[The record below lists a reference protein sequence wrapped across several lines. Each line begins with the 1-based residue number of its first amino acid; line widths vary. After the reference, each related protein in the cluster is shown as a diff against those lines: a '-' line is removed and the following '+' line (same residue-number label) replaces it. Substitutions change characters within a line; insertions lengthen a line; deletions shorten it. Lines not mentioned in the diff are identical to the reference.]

1 MDEYGIRHK
10 VNFVCV
16 DNGAN
21 IKKAMDD
28 LGEVEVITPGVEPAV
43 LDEEECGGLVGQVQ
57 DEFHP
62 GDPDDEETE
71 ESVEAYIRKLQAEY
85 DDFITFPRQFNL
97 KRIPCIAHT
106 LQLPIL
112 KLFDDK
118 EGVFYD
124 VLKKVNSEK
133 F

>member
-1 MDEYGIRHK
+1 M
-10 VNFVCV
+10 
-16 DNGAN
+16 
-21 IKKAMDD
+21 
-28 LGEVEVITPGVEPAV
+28 
-43 LDEEECGGLVGQVQ
+43 GQVLE
-57 DEFHP
+57 EFHP
-62 GDPDDEETE
+62 GDPANE
-71 ESVEAYIRKLQAEY
+71 ESEKNVGTYIRTLQAEY

-112 KLFDDK
+112 KLFEDK

>member
-1 MDEYGIRHK
+1 M
-10 VNFVCV
+10 
-16 DNGAN
+16 
-21 IKKAMDD
+21 
-28 LGEVEVITPGVEPAV
+28 
-43 LDEEECGGLVGQVQ
+43 GQVL

-62 GDPDDEETE
+62 GDPDKKEYEEN
-71 ESVEAYIRKLQAEY
+71 VGAYFRKLQAEY
-85 DDFITFPRQFNL
+85 DDSITFPRQFNL

-112 KLFDDK
+112 KLFEDK

-124 VLKKVNSEK
+124 VLKKVNSEE

>member
-1 MDEYGIRHK
+1 MRQ
-10 VNFVCV
+10 
-16 DNGAN
+16 
-21 IKKAMDD
+21 
-28 LGEVEVITPGVEPAV
+28 V
-43 LDEEECGGLVGQVQ
+43 LN
-57 DEFHP
+57 EFHP
-62 GDPDDEETE
+62 GDPDNE
-71 ESVEAYIRKLQAEY
+71 ESEENVGAYIRKLQAEY

-112 KLFDDK
+112 KLFEDK

-124 VLKKVNSEK
+124 VLKKVNSEE

>member
-1 MDEYGIRHK
+1 M
-10 VNFVCV
+10 VQ
-16 DNGAN
+16 
-21 IKKAMDD
+21 
-28 LGEVEVITPGVEPAV
+28 V
-43 LDEEECGGLVGQVQ
+43 L

-62 GDPDDEETE
+62 GDPDNE
-71 ESVEAYIRKLQAEY
+71 ESEENVGIYIRKLQAEY

-112 KLFDDK
+112 KLFEDK

-124 VLKKVNSEK
+124 VLKKVNSEE

>member
-1 MDEYGIRHK
+1 MSNRDTEIES
-10 VNFVCV
+10 
-16 DNGAN
+16 
-21 IKKAMDD
+21 D
-28 LGEVEVITPGVEPAV
+28 LCL
-43 LDEEECGGLVGQVQ
+43 LDTESLNLLGGMVGQVL

-62 GDPDDEETE
+62 GDPDHEEVE
-71 ESVEAYIRKLQAEY
+71 SHESVEAYIRKLQAEY
-85 DDFITFPRQFNL
+85 DDFITSPRQFNL
-97 KRIPCIAHT
+97 KRITCLAHT

-112 KLFDDK
+112 KMFEDE